1 MKHMKAI
8 IIDDET
14 NSIGILKKLL
24 HRYCPQVQV
33 VAECSHAE
41 TGKQQ
46 ILKLQPDLVFL
57 DIAMPGKSG
66 LDMLEEMDEMDEINF
81 EIIFVT
87 AYNEYAIQAFHYS
100 ATDYLIKPLDE
111 QQLIT
116 AVQRVEKKMGG
127 LRHQEDIAV
136 LTHNLKHPCDTLHMK
151 LCIPTI
157 KGFQVIDVNDILF
170 CEADKS
176 YTIFHLYGG
185 RKLCSAKPL
194 VDYELLL
201 TDPFFLRTHRSFLIN
216 LNYIKE
222 YQRGDGGIVVMMND
236 AEIEI
241 SRRRKDVFLE
251 RVKAL
256 FRQ

>member
-1 MKHMKAI
+1 MKYMKAI

-14 NSIGILKKLL
+14 YSIGILKKLL
-24 HRYCPQVQV
+24 DRYCPQVQV

-87 AYNEYAIQAFHYS
+87 AYNEYAIRAFHYS
-100 ATDYLIKPLDE
+100 ATDYLIKPVDE
-111 QQLIT
+111 EQLIT
-116 AVQRVEKKMGG
+116 AVQRVDKKLSGP
-127 LRHQEDIAV
+127 RRQDDIAV
-136 LTHNLKHPCDTLHMK
+136 LTHNLKHPGDTLHMK

-157 KGFQVIDVNDILF
+157 KGFQVIGVNDILY

-176 YTIFHLYGG
+176 YTIFHLSGG
-185 RKLCSAKPL
+185 HKICSAKPL

-201 TDPFFLRTHRSFLIN
+201 TDSFFLRTHRSFLIN
-216 LNYIKE
+216 LNYVKE
-222 YQRGDGGIVVMMND
+222 YQRGDGGIVVMTD
-236 AEIEI
+236 DTEIEI
-241 SRRRKDVFLE
+241 SRRRKDIFLE
-251 RVKAL
+251 KVKTL